1 MNSINLFFINNGW
14 ALFLILIWSLF
25 WIGCSLWFAAKRD
38 QKWWFLVLLILNT
51 AGVLEIIYIFFVAKK
66 KWDDVVNLF
75 RKSKP
80 QQM

>member
-1 MNSINLFFINNGW
+1 
-14 ALFLILIWSLF
+14 
-25 WIGCSLWFAAKRD
+25 LWFAAKRD